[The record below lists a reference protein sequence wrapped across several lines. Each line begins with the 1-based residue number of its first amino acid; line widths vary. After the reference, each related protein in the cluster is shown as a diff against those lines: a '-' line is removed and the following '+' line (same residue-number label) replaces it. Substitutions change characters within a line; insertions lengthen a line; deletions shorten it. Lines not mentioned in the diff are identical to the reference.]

1 MDLLLTVLAVLLS
14 LAGLAG
20 CVIPGLPGPPLNYIA
35 LWMVQAAWPGTYSNV
50 FLITGAVLTI
60 LILVLDYYLPIW
72 TAKRFG
78 ATRQG
83 IAGSIIGMF
92 AGMFLGPLGMIIGL
106 AAGALIGDRIA
117 GRSNSDALKSAGATV
132 FGTLFSIGF
141 KLMLAMWFT
150 MLIFYDVI
158 RLAFHH
164 ISG

>member
-1 MDLLLTVLAVLLS
+1 MELLLTILAVLIS
-14 LAGLAG
+14 LTGMAG

-35 LWMVQAAWPGTYSNV
+35 LWLVQAAWPGTYSNT
-50 FLITGAVLTI
+50 LLATGAVLTI
-60 LILVLDYYLPIW
+60 LVVSLDYYLPIW

-83 IAGSIIGMF
+83 ITGSIIGML
-92 AGMFLGPLGMIIGL
+92 AGMLLGPLGMIIGL

-150 MLIFYDVI
+150 MLVFYDII
-158 RLAFHH
+158 RMTLDRF
-164 ISG
+164 IG